1 MGGNSGTPGSA
12 GSQGNGGN
20 AGAENACRDVS
31 ILLKPSRGVEYT
43 ARIMLAVDR
52 SGSVVDWNGW
62 NAITEGI
69 SQTIGLLGE
78 GVQFGLTLF
87 PSPTGSVG
95 VREDCRSA
103 QVNQTVGYETQDDI
117 LRFLEI
123 GEPRTNQGTP
133 TATAIQA
140 AGDHLLESPTGA
152 DYILLVTDGAP
163 NCNAFSNEPNR
174 HASCVCTTTS
184 CFLFE
189 DNYNC
194 LDSERT
200 TQLIARYA
208 QEGIKTIVVGITV
221 DPPSISSIP
230 CPGNRTCGN
239 AQSCACDTGN
249 GCPGST
255 TGQCEDEL
263 RPTLRAFA
271 QAGGASNNGSFF
283 EVSNID
289 DIQNVITS
297 TAASVRPC
305 TFDLDDIANVNSALT
320 VTIDGT
326 EIPNDPNRSN
336 GWYAENGV
344 LTLYGNACAS
354 IRDGRA
360 HAIAATC
367 E

>member
-1 MGGNSGTPGSA
+1 
-12 GSQGNGGN
+12 
-20 AGAENACRDVS
+20 
-31 ILLKPSRGVEYT
+31 
-43 ARIMLAVDR
+43 MLAVDR

-69 SQTIGLLGE
+69 SQTIGLRRRR
-78 GVQFGLTLF
+78 TIWTHLF

-95 VREDCRSA
+95 AREDCRSA

-123 GEPRTNQGTP
+123 ENPEQTRN
-133 TATAIQA
+133 AHSYCNSA

-230 CPGNRTCGN
+230 CPVTGRKN
-239 AQSCACDTGN
+239 AQSCSCDTGN

-289 DIQNVITS
+289 DIQNDYEHCSKRTS
-297 TAASVRPC
+297 MH
-305 TFDLDDIANVNSALT
+305 L
-320 VTIDGT
+320 
-326 EIPNDPNRSN
+326 
-336 GWYAENGV
+336 
-344 LTLYGNACAS
+344 
-354 IRDGRA
+354 
-360 HAIAATC
+360 
-367 E
+367 